1 MFGPEWFNDAW
12 KIYARYMQRP
22 RVYPGQLK
30 AKVLLWPG
38 NGFDGFA
45 LRHGT
50 HHPTSPCQE
59 LAMQPHVGLFKK
71 GNTWNPAKLG
81 QQWRLVYQELQD
93 VVQNFPSQ
101 TNSMMSGTTTDGA
114 TCNKMENL
122 VRIWYIR
129 ATGTNLVLSKHASH
143 WHRIEMI
150 FNNKSSW
157 LIDSHVE
164 ILSCRNKINVPIRNC
179 SRFVKIPEHSNAMK
193 GDKMDSGSC
202 SDNWGT
208 CIVLGS
214 PFWRCFVGVQLPV
227 VWTRSLRKNSA

>member
-12 KIYARYMQRP
+12 KIYAKYMQR
-22 RVYPGQLK
+22 PGQLK
-30 AKVLLWPG
+30 AKGLLWPG
-38 NGFDGFA
+38 NGFA
-45 LRHGT
+45 LWHGT

-81 QQWRLVYQELQD
+81 KQWRLGYQELQD

-150 FNNKSSW
+150 FKTRVAGCLIRTLKYWVAETKSTCPSGTAPGSW
-157 LIDSHVE
+157 KY
-164 ILSCRNKINVPIRNC
+164 RNI
-179 SRFVKIPEHSNAMK
+179 AMQWK
-193 GDKMDSGSC
+193 VTK
-202 SDNWGT
+202 W
-208 CIVLGS
+208 IA
-214 PFWRCFVGVQLPV
+214 V
-227 VWTRSLRKNSA
+227 VAATIEVHA